1 MKESEA
7 HKTFF
12 DRFEKEI
19 EGGMGEVE
27 LAREIKQ
34 LEEEE
39 RRLAKE
45 VERVEAEREEV
56 RRETEKV
63 KFENRQ
69 LDVIET
75 KFFEDFN
82 RFLVEEN
89 SFQEKKR
96 FFFFLHLFFPP
107 LLSPSL
113 FSSPYLFIKT
123 SLFPPPPPLPSSPL
137 SGLDAKLA
145 VGLAHLEKLE
155 QTDVLNDIFH
165 IWHDGHFG
173 TINEYRLGRLPSQQ
187 VEWNEINA
195 GFFFFVKN
203 L

>member
-12 DRFEKEI
+12 ERFEKEI
-19 EGGMGEVE
+19 EGGVGEEE
-27 LAREIKQ
+27 LAKEIQQ

-96 FFFFLHLFFPP
+96 FLFLLVIPFF
-107 LLSPSL
+107 
-113 FSSPYLFIKT
+113 
-123 SLFPPPPPLPSSPL
+123 FPPPPTLTSLLPL
-137 SGLDAKLA
+137 SAA
-145 VGLAHLEKLE
+145 VWMQNWQWGWR
-155 QTDVLNDIFH
+155 T
-165 IWHDGHFG
+165 
-173 TINEYRLGRLPSQQ
+173 
-187 VEWNEINA
+187 
-195 GFFFFVKN
+195 
-203 L
+203 